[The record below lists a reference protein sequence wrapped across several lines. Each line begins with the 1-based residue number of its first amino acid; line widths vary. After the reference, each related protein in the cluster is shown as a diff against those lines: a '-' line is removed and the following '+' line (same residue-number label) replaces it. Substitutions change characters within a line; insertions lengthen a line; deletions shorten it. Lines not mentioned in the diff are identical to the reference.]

1 MNIIEKIRKEAH
13 QPMDFSAY
21 DSSNIRDNTNSL
33 SHVIGTTVTAEPKL
47 YRIGMISGKKPAKQD
62 YFSAGEVRELFLSD
76 LRTLGLKVEEL
87 ALYSKPNILAYA
99 DSKDNFEENQ
109 HLAVLIIQD
118 SNEEKDKENSK
129 SKIWGFHL
137 LRYDPKIGWSSKK
150 FTQYL
155 CTGENVTWPSNWY
168 DHIVGTFKITR

>member
-13 QPMDFSAY
+13 QPMDISAY
-21 DSSNIRDNTNSL
+21 NNSSVRESTNSL
-33 SHVIGTTVTAEPKL
+33 SHVIGTTVTADTSL
-47 YRIGMISGKKPAKQD
+47 YRIGTISGKKPAKQD

-99 DSKDNFEENQ
+99 DSTNFEENQ
-109 HLAVLIIQD
+109 HLAVLIIQE
-118 SNEEKDKENSK
+118 SNDKV
-129 SKIWGFHL
+129 WGFHL
-137 LRYDPKIGWSSKK
+137 LRFDPEIGWSSKK
-150 FTQYL
+150 FGQYL